1 MITLYNGSETI
12 FTHNGLGALS
22 KCISAI
28 SSRELNGQWTLTII
42 HPLDGNYN
50 LIQAGQIIK
59 APTPSG
65 NQLFRIYKVDEDLN
79 KITIRCNHIF
89 YDLSQRIVKSNLGL
103 GGTQQGITAEL
114 LTDYATGTNLFTV
127 SGDGTVATSIQMVMG
142 NNVLNT
148 LVAQEEGV
156 VKQFNCE
163 FDFDNYNIRVLNQ
176 VGENNG
182 VLISF
187 RKNLVGLNEII
198 DYSTLATR
206 LFPISSDGII
216 LAGAN
221 PYVDSPIIS
230 SYPIIYTQT
239 LNCDTIKLDD
249 TNTIDDVYVDL
260 QNECIKQFNNGVDV
274 PYFVYKVDF
283 VQLSK
288 TEEYKN
294 YTALEDVNIGDTVIV
309 RHEKLNKNLTS
320 RVYAYQYD
328 CLLEKINSLDL
339 GNISR
344 STNKSEN
351 LIAKKQIAYQ
361 IKTEKE
367 LDKKY
372 KEIKML
378 NQALGN
384 YHTEIDGVGVIH
396 NASTLATSTN
406 ALRLGSNGVVQKS
419 TNGGVSWVDVGNGNL
434 AIQGDFTCNNI
445 RVSQDMFMYDP
456 LLIGEEIKVMDF
468 SNNGV
473 EEPWLY
479 IGIASELKPKIY
491 FGKTTKR
498 ISFIA
503 DEVYTSA
510 PVIIDGYTQ
519 IRNNLYING
528 SCSAQSFID
537 RTPFYDD
544 DALTELSRIKGTKDG
559 EIDHETLPKFA
570 QVNLE
575 DGTIERDIGNMVSII
590 TKAIQQIIRKFKKV
604 ETKLTTSEKEV
615 LVLSERISKI
625 EMILQSTDESEDK

>member
-1 MITLYNGSETI
+1 
-12 FTHNGLGALS
+12 
-22 KCISAI
+22 
-28 SSRELNGQWTLTII
+28 
-42 HPLDGNYN
+42 
-50 LIQAGQIIK
+50 
-59 APTPSG
+59 
-65 NQLFRIYKVDEDLN
+65 
-79 KITIRCNHIF
+79 
-89 YDLSQRIVKSNLGL
+89 
-103 GGTQQGITAEL
+103 
-114 LTDYATGTNLFTV
+114 
-127 SGDGTVATSIQMVMG
+127 MVIG

-176 VGENNG
+176 VGEDNG

-216 LAGAN
+216 LPGAN

-230 SYPIIYTQT
+230 SYPIVYTQT

-294 YTALEDVNIGDTVIV
+294 YTVLEDVNIGDTVIV

-320 RVYAYQYD
+320 RIYAYQYD
-328 CLLEKINSLDL
+328 CLLEKMNSLDL

-344 STNKSEN
+344 STNKSQS

-361 IKTEKE
+361 IKTKME

-372 KEIKML
+372 KEIQML

-384 YHTEIDGVGVIH
+384 YHTEIDGVGIIH
-396 NASTLATSTN
+396 NASTLATSTS
-406 ALRLGSNGVVQKS
+406 ALKLGSNGVVQKS
-419 TNGGVSWVDVGNGNL
+419 TNGGATWVDVGNGSI
-434 AIQGDFTCNNI
+434 AVQGDFTCNNI
-445 RVSQDMFMYDP
+445 NINKDIYMFSDIYDNT
-456 LLIGEEIKVMDF
+456 L
-468 SNNGV
+468 
-473 EEPWLY
+473 
-479 IGIASELKPKIY
+479 
-491 FGKTTKR
+491 
-498 ISFIA
+498 IA
-503 DEVYTSA
+503 DMYGTGAEDIILKIGLIVQGRYIEFNNQA
-510 PVIIDGYTQ
+510 GVIIDGNTTF
-519 IRNNLYING
+519 NDSVYITG

-544 DALTELSRIKGTKDG
+544 DALTELSKIKGTKDG

-604 ETKLTTSEKEV
+604 ETKLSTSEKEV
-615 LVLSERISKI
+615 LALSERINKI
-625 EMILQSTDESEDK
+625 EMILQATDESEDK

>member
-1 MITLYNGSETI
+1 MIALYNGNETT

-28 SSRELNGQWTLTII
+28 SSRELNGQWTLTIV
-42 HPLDGNYN
+42 HSLDGNYN
-50 LIQAGQIIK
+50 LVQAGQIIK

-65 NQLFRIYKVDEDLN
+65 YQLFRIYKVDEDLN

-103 GGTQQGITAEL
+103 GGTQQEVTAEL

-127 SGDGTVATSIQMVMG
+127 SGDGVVSTSIQMVIG

-148 LVAQEEGV
+148 LVAHEDGV
-156 VKQFNCE
+156 VKRFNCE

-216 LAGAN
+216 LPGAS

-230 SYPIIYTQT
+230 SYPIVYTQT

-260 QNECIKQFNNGVDV
+260 QNECIKQFNNGIDV

-320 RVYAYQYD
+320 RIYAYQYD
-328 CLLEKINSLDL
+328 CLLEKINNLDL
-339 GNISR
+339 GNIPM
-344 STNKSEN
+344 STNRSES

-361 IKTEKE
+361 IKTKME

-384 YHTEIDGVGVIH
+384 YHTEIDGVGIIH
-396 NASTLATSTN
+396 NASTLATSTS
-406 ALRLGSNGVVQKS
+406 ALKLGDNGVVQKS
-419 TNGGVSWVDVGNGNL
+419 TNGGASWVDVGNGNL

-445 RVSQDMFMYDP
+445 RVNTDMYMYSDTYNTDIKVIDFVSSEADNLK
-456 LLIGEEIKVMDF
+456 LLIGG
-468 SNNGV
+468 NQ
-473 EEPWLY
+473 
-479 IGIASELKPKIY
+479 GIPKITL
-491 FGKTTKR
+491 GLQDGASINTSLI
-498 ISFIA
+498 IS
-503 DEVYTSA
+503 
-510 PVIIDGYTQ
+510 GYTQ
-519 IRNNLYING
+519 VGNDLYVIG

-544 DALTELSRIKGTKDG
+544 DALTELSKIKGTKDG
-559 EIDHETLPKFA
+559 EIDHTTLPSFA
-570 QVNLE
+570 QVSLE

-590 TKAIQQIIRKFKKV
+590 TKAIQQIIRKFKKI
-604 ETKLTTSEKEV
+604 ETRLSTSEKEV
-615 LVLSERISKI
+615 LSLSERISKI
-625 EMILQSTDESEDK
+625 ETMLSATDESEDK